1 MEGPFN
7 AEWSAK
13 DALDYLRGTREKLEL
28 MRQREAIIKRDL
40 GVFSISQ
47 PDSLEL
53 IKLEKDLAAIELVW
67 ELTQQ
72 WNESWERYKHGNFWT
87 IETEEMELNA
97 QTLFR

>member
-1 MEGPFN
+1 M
-7 AEWSAK
+7 
-13 DALDYLRGTREKLEL
+13 RE
-28 MRQREAIIKRDL
+28 REAIIKRDL

-47 PDSLEL
+47 PDSAEL

-72 WNESWERYKHGNFWT
+72 WEEAWERYKLGNFWT
-87 IETEEMELNA
+87 IETEEMETTA